1 MVVFLV
7 FIAGMGF
14 ANLVCQALANASV
27 QLEVDP
33 ELRGRVMGLYM
44 LVFVGGTP
52 IGAPVVGAVTSHYG
66 ARDGMLLCGV
76 IPLLAALVTAA
87 AIYGRR
93 RRARL
98 ARMGGLA
105 ETGPIPMPAG
115 RA

>member
-1 MVVFLV
+1 
-7 FIAGMGF
+7 
-14 ANLVCQALANASV
+14 
-27 QLEVDP
+27 
-33 ELRGRVMGLYM
+33 MGLYM

-52 IGAPVVGAVTSHYG
+52 IGAPIVGAVTSHYG

-76 IPLLAALVTAA
+76 IPVLAALVTAA

-98 ARMGGLA
+98 AGLASLA
-105 ETGPIPMPAG
+105 ETGPLPMLAG

>member
-1 MVVFLV
+1 
-7 FIAGMGF
+7 
-14 ANLVCQALANASV
+14 
-27 QLEVDP
+27 
-33 ELRGRVMGLYM
+33 
-44 LVFVGGTP
+44 
-52 IGAPVVGAVTSHYG
+52 
-66 ARDGMLLCGV
+66 MLLCGV

-105 ETGPIPMPAG
+105 ETGPLPMPAG